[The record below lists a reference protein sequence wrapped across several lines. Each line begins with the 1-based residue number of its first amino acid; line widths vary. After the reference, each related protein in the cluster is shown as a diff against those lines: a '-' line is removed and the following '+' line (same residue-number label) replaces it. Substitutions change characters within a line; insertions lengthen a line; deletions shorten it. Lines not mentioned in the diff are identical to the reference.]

1 MTKAKKI
8 THWLMEKRVSSQMWI
23 EYIRDGKDASLD
35 DDVRKYIKK
44 CERIYYLRTMN
55 AHKKLKKLGAI

>member
-8 THWLMEKRVSSQMWI
+8 TYWLTQKSVNSKMWI
-23 EYIRDGKDASLD
+23 EYIRDSKDTSLD
-35 DDVRKYIKK
+35 MDVIKYIKK
-44 CERIYYLRTMN
+44 CERIYYLRTMH

>member
-8 THWLMEKRVSSQMWI
+8 TYWLMQKRVNSKMWLSYNI
-23 EYIRDGKDASLD
+23 DSKDTSLE

-55 AHKKLKKLGAI
+55 AQKKLKKLGAI

>member
-8 THWLMEKRVSSQMWI
+8 THWLIQRRVNSKMWLSYKI
-23 EYIRDGKDASLD
+23 DSKDTSLN